1 MGAMDKFK
9 KKKFARKEVRSD
21 MCIDGVGPR
30 VAGAY
35 TSSAE
40 WRVYYNML
48 KLTLGEETHGLTA
61 EETLTP
67 CAKRQSRFAIPNPIN
82 ASGLA
87 SRRRKG
93 KESKVRRIPRRSASK
108 VPKAQTKNA
117 VLSEDVALTTIRAAL
132 KFKNLRKPRKTAAK
146 ASKNKRS
153 VVSEDVTLTTAL
165 AAFKLRKPRKIRRA
179 QKTLRIDK
187 CFVEGEDPLV
197 AGPYQ
202 PKGSNRFPQLAF
214 GSSAPKIATATEFR
228 RKPRLS
234 AFQQSHARKLL
245 RGGRTHAAPVPTSQ
259 RQRTTLD

>member
-1 MGAMDKFK
+1 MGKAPEAKTKKAVLSEEVALTTIRAALKFK
-9 KKKFARKEVRSD
+9 NLRK
-21 MCIDGVGPR
+21 PR
-30 VAGAY
+30 KTA
-35 TSSAE
+35 AE
-40 WRVYYNML
+40 
-48 KLTLGEETHGLTA
+48 A
-61 EETLTP
+61 
-67 CAKRQSRFAIPNPIN
+67 
-82 ASGLA
+82 
-87 SRRRKG
+87 
-93 KESKVRRIPRRSASK
+93 
-108 VPKAQTKNA
+108 PKARTKRA

-132 KFKNLRKPRKTAAK
+132 KFKNLRKPRKTATK

-179 QKTLRIDK
+179 QKNLRIDK

-245 RGGRTHAAPVPTSQ
+245 RGGRAHAAPVPTSQ